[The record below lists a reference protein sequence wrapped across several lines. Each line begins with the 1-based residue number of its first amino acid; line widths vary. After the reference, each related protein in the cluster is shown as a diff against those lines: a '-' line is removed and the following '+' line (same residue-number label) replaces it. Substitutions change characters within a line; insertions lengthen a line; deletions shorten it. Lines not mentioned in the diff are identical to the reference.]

1 VTLTKEFAMKRTM
14 QNGFLALSV
23 SLLVACASSS
33 PDVIQRGDAQRLSQV
48 QDGVVLSVRNVVVDG
63 SQSGVGA
70 AVGGVTGAVA
80 GATRGGSSAESNV
93 IGLLVGVA
101 GAVAGNAIERM
112 ATREDAVEVLVQL
125 KGGERRAV
133 VQAKGE
139 QTLMPGDAVILVTT
153 GGKVRIA
160 KAPR

>member
-1 VTLTKEFAMKRTM
+1 MRQVLFASVAVCLTLTL
-14 QNGFLALSV
+14 G
-23 SLLVACASSS
+23 ACASSS

-48 QDGVVLSVRNVVVDG
+48 EDGVVLTTRAVVVDG

-70 AVGGVTGAVA
+70 AVGGVTGAVV
-80 GATRGGSSAESNV
+80 GATRGGSNAESNA

-112 ATREDAVEVLVQL
+112 ATREDATELLIQL

-133 VQAKGE
+133 VQAKGSE
-139 QTLMPGDAVILVTT
+139 MLMPGDKVILITS
-153 GGKVRIA
+153 GGKVRVT
-160 KAPR
+160 KAP

>member
-1 VTLTKEFAMKRTM
+1 MKRM
-14 QNGFLALSV
+14 LQNGLLAVSV
-23 SLLVACASSS
+23 SVLVACASSN

-48 QDGVVLSVRNVVVDG
+48 QDGVVLSVRSVVVDG

-139 QTLMPGDAVILVTT
+139 QTLVPGDAVILVTT

>member
-1 VTLTKEFAMKRTM
+1 MKRMM
-14 QNGFLALSV
+14 QNGLLALSA

-33 PDVIQRGDAQRLSQV
+33 PDVIQRGDVQRLSQV

-70 AVGGVTGAVA
+70 AGGGVTGAVA
-80 GATRGGSSAESNV
+80 GATRGGSRAESNV

-101 GAVAGNAIERM
+101 AAGNAIERM

-133 VQAKGE
+133 VQARGE
-139 QTLMPGDAVILVTT
+139 QTLTPGDAVILVTT
-153 GGKVRIA
+153 GGKVRIT